1 MDAQQYK
8 QILEAGL
15 LPFINECFADSHRL
29 QQDNDPKHWS
39 ALIDDFFSENEIA
52 MLVENTS

>member
-15 LPFINECFADSHRL
+15 LPFINESFADSHRL
-29 QQDNDPKHWS
+29 QQDNDPKHCS
-39 ALIDDFFSENEIA
+39 TLIDGFFSEKRI
-52 MLVENTS
+52 S